1 MVILRSQNKITD
13 FFMILAWASPFN
25 SLCTYL
31 NQAFKRRKQSRPTA
45 MNDNITLTIVFIV
58 ELIVFCIVLY
68 GTTSYQI
75 ICIRIGKYSIL
86 WSVSALLKIR
96 VIHITLL

>member
-1 MVILRSQNKITD
+1 
-13 FFMILAWASPFN
+13 
-25 SLCTYL
+25 
-31 NQAFKRRKQSRPTA
+31 

-68 GTTSYQI
+68 GTTAYQI